1 MGKNYY
7 VESNSLRQVF
17 DDQTRYVVPDYQRP
31 YNWEKVQ
38 VEELC
43 DDLFDRYPADPTQ
56 KNEEYMLGP
65 IVMFKK
71 NQTDFEIIDG
81 QQRLV
86 TLMLL
91 FCAFRDSLKQYL
103 NSSDGESP
111 LKFSMKDI
119 DQLINPDADNIYLN
133 NSKDHDVLCDIRKGL
148 KSKSVK
154 RSKVMR
160 NYDILLNRTN
170 ELCQKYEI
178 QGSKKP
184 QIEIRAIQH
193 IISDLKDKISFVRV
207 DVSNENYS
215 HQIFQSLNSKG
226 QKLNQADLIKSYI
239 LKKIEQKHHASIK
252 ERWDGIMEKAESEK
266 IPSDALIYES
276 MLSRISKNEDD
287 VKKRDLFRA
296 IKTKYMEGKDI
307 ETFVKR
313 LEEDASFVMMLH
325 KPKLLDGID
334 KYPVLKHAFNGLKQ
348 IRAVYF
354 KRPIITACREWGPTN
369 KKTIELVDC
378 LVKFFFMYRTI
389 CKKDIDLLKR
399 NSKIVTNQIINN
411 ESIGTI
417 LHTILKYDT
426 PNGER
431 QHIDSKEFVKAFM
444 ESNFN
449 LDSKEAMY
457 ILTSFEREL
466 REASGA
472 EIAVETLNVEH
483 IFPQNPKQ
491 KDWPHKDEMAGHTD
505 RLGNLTLI
513 SGKWNQVLS
522 NHSFKDKKSGIQSEG
537 ILVGYSQSGL
547 KINEKYLAGCGQ
559 WTVQEIEKREE
570 QLADLAEKV
579 WDLSKYVKKAK
590 KNLMGDLPKRSQ
602 LKAGMQVEIETREDK
617 GTGKTIDGVV
627 KDVLTPRESH
637 PYGIMVRLQDG
648 KIGRVKQ
655 VLGPVPD
662 FHTAKQVLGPVPD
675 FHTAKLM
682 DLNEMPIP
690 KIEDTY
696 NEFKEFYQYDKS
708 IDQLPESLDPKK
720 RNESIKTTN
729 RAVQERFVEE
739 VCAFGNSQGGFVYL
753 GIKDD
758 GTVVGL
764 EKDRQHGGFDDYG
777 DSFANHI
784 INRLTDIIKD
794 GAFIAGNLNMLFR
807 NVDGRTICIIQ
818 VLPSNSP
825 LYMHT
830 SKKILFCVRGP
841 SPRVVRLDGDERDRY
856 LRRHFPNNN

>member
-17 DDQTRYVVPDYQRP
+17 DDQTHYVVPDYQRP

-103 NSSDGESP
+103 NSSDGKSP
-111 LKFSMKDI
+111 LKFSMEDI

-133 NSKDHDVLCDIRKGL
+133 NSKDHDILCDIRKGI
-148 KSKSVK
+148 KSKPAK

-160 NYDILLNRTN
+160 NYSILFNRTN

-239 LKKIEQKHHASIK
+239 LKKIEQKHQVSIK
-252 ERWDGIMEKAESEK
+252 ERWDSIMEKAESEK

-296 IKTKYMEGKDI
+296 IKTKYPEGKDI

-325 KPKLLDGID
+325 KPKLLDEID

-399 NSKIVTNQIINN
+399 NSKIVTNQIIDNKN
-411 ESIGTI
+411 IGTI
-417 LHTILKYDT
+417 LHAILKYDT

-431 QHIDSKEFVKAFM
+431 QHIDSKEFVKAFR

-457 ILTSFEREL
+457 ILTSFEHEL

-491 KDWPHKDEMAGHTD
+491 KDWPNKDEMAGHTD

-547 KINEKYLAGCGQ
+547 KINEKYLAGYGQ

-570 QLADLAEKV
+570 HLADLAEKV
-579 WDLSKYVKKAK
+579 WDLSNYVKKAK
-590 KNLMGDLPKRSQ
+590 KSLMGDLPKRSQ

-617 GTGKTIDGVV
+617 GTGKTIDGAV

-655 VLGPVPD
+655 VLEPVPD
-662 FHTAKQVLGPVPD
+662 FHTAK
-675 FHTAKLM
+675 FM
-682 DLNEMPIP
+682 DLSEITIP
-690 KIEDTY
+690 KTEDTY

-708 IDQLPESLDPKK
+708 IDQLPESMDSKK
-720 RNESIKTTN
+720 RSEIIKAKNHT
-729 RAVQERFVEE
+729 VQERFVEE

-753 GIKDD
+753 GISDD

-764 EKDRQHGGFDDYG
+764 EKDRQHGGFDDYN
-777 DSFANHI
+777 DLFANHI
-784 INRLTDIIKD
+784 TNRFNDIIKD
-794 GAFIAGNLNMLFR
+794 RAFIAGVLLQNRLIGFESKLWAYEKISLTCTLN
-807 NVDGRTICIIQ
+807 
-818 VLPSNSP
+818 
-825 LYMHT
+825 
-830 SKKILFCVRGP
+830 
-841 SPRVVRLDGDERDRY
+841 
-856 LRRHFPNNN
+856 